1 MINFAKATA
10 ADALRLCDVATLS
23 FDDDARRFF
32 ALETGGPP
40 RYNELQYHVEL
51 ADSRAY
57 AKPHNYRKCRKA
69 PCFSYGDIRH
79 NLLEN
84 SMFFNRFK
92 SFDCII

>member
-1 MINFAKATA
+1 MLSGWVKESL
-10 ADALRLCDVATLS
+10 DKRL
-23 FDDDARRFF
+23 DDCGLELHPTILFF
-32 ALETGGPP
+32 IL
-40 RYNELQYHVEL
+40 
-51 ADSRAY
+51 
-57 AKPHNYRKCRKA
+57 NYRKCRKA